1 MEDDTVTASEQS
13 CALCS
18 LPLGGSGVSNDRGEA
33 FCCTGC
39 RGVHD
44 VLDDREIDH
53 GDEGEL
59 DQIDDSGD
67 REGGH
72 HESNTS
78 KPPAD
83 HRTTFLHLDG
93 MHCATCETYIEL
105 VAGDHDA
112 VSSVEASYVS
122 DTVRIDHDP
131 DEVDVD
137 ALIYL
142 LSGLGYRAYR
152 RDDQEARQRAAERT
166 TIRLGL
172 GALFGTF
179 VMFLYMMLVYPTYFG
194 DRIYGEAATTML
206 EEGLYHGAANYLFV
220 VIGLM
225 TSVVLFYTGGPI
237 LRGAYVSVRARAPN
251 MDLLIAIAALSAY
264 AYSWLEI
271 YVGGTHIYFDVSV
284 AIILVVTIGGE
295 YETRIKRRA
304 MERLSHLTHVQVDE
318 AAVYADDGSVHHVDL
333 EELEPGDRVLVRA
346 GERVPVDGVVVDGD
360 GAVDEAI
367 ITGES
372 LPVAKRPDDTVVG
385 GSILRDGSLVV
396 AVGEDARSSLDRITQ
411 LVWNL
416 QSSNHGIQ
424 KLADRLATIFVPLV
438 LVLAIVVT
446 AVSLGYAGAD
456 VPTALLLGLT
466 VLIVSCPCAMG
477 LATPLAVASGV
488 RDALARGIVVFDDTV
503 FERLRDVDVVIFDK
517 TGTLTT
523 GRMSVIDARG
533 PDDLLRLAGQVE
545 RRSSHPIAVAIADA
559 YAPRSSPPTEPRP
572 DGGISDERT
581 VEGGA
586 DELTVEGG
594 TDGRAVG
601 KGTDEQAVEDGSD
614 ARGVESGP
622 TENSAA
628 VPSVESFERY
638 SNGVGG
644 VVGGTEVLVGHPAL
658 FAERGWTVPDRI
670 ASTLDADRRQ
680 GHVPVVVG
688 RAGEAEGVIVVG
700 DRLRDGWDR
709 TVSDLAARGIT
720 IAVLTGDDEAATATV
735 QAHPDVDH
743 AFAGVPPEGK
753 VAVVE
758 RFGAESSTVMVG
770 DGTNDAPA
778 LAKADLG
785 IALGSGTAIAADAAD
800 IAIVDDDLATIET
813 AFDLAS
819 AAGSRVKQNIGW
831 AFIYNGIAIPL
842 AITGVL
848 NPLFAALAMAT
859 SSVLVVTNSARE
871 LK

>member
-1 MEDDTVTASEQS
+1 MEDDTVTDSEQS

-18 LPLGGSGVSNDRGEA
+18 LPLEGSGVSNDRGEA

-44 VLDDREIDH
+44 VLDDREFDY
-53 GDEGEL
+53 GGGREFDYG
-59 DQIDDSGD
+59 GD
-67 REGGH
+67 REFDYRGDESVDRGGEH
-72 HESNTS
+72 HEPNTPD
-78 KPPAD
+78 PPAD
-83 HRTTFLHLDG
+83 HRTTFLRLDG

-131 DEVDVD
+131 DEVGVD
-137 ALIYL
+137 DLIDL

-152 RDDQEARQRAAERT
+152 RDDHEARERAAERT

-206 EEGLYHGAANYLFV
+206 VEGLYHGAANYLFV

-284 AIILVVTIGGE
+284 AIVLVVTIGGE

-304 MERLSHLTHVQVDE
+304 MDRLSHLTHVQVDE
-318 AAVYADDGSVHHVDL
+318 AAVYADDGTVRHVDL

-346 GERVPVDGVVVDGD
+346 GERVPVDGVVVEGE

-396 AVGEDARSSLDRITQ
+396 AVGDDARSSLDRITQ

-503 FERLRDVDVVIFDK
+503 FERLRHVDVVIFDK

-533 PDDLLRLAGQVE
+533 PDDLLRMAGQLE
-545 RRSSHPIAVAIADA
+545 RRSSHPIGVAIADA
-559 YAPRSSPPTEPRP
+559 FSPGSPRPSEPRP
-572 DGGISDERT
+572 DGGITDER
-581 VEGGA
+581 GLA
-586 DELTVEGG
+586 DELDEPPEG
-594 TDGRAVG
+594 A
-601 KGTDEQAVEDGSD
+601 S
-614 ARGVESGP
+614 P
-622 TENSAA
+622 
-628 VPSVESFERY
+628 VESFE
-638 SNGVGG
+638 SHANGVGG

-658 FAERGWTVPDRI
+658 FEERGWTVPDRI
-670 ASTLDADRRQ
+670 ASTLESERRR

-688 RAGEAEGVIVVG
+688 RSGEAEGVVVVG

-709 TVSDLAARGIT
+709 TIADLAARGIT
-720 IAVLTGDDEAATATV
+720 IAVLTGDDEAATATL

-743 AFAGVPPEGK
+743 VFAGVPPEGK

-758 RFGAESSTVMVG
+758 RFSAENSTVMVG

-778 LAKADLG
+778 LARADLG

-859 SSVLVVTNSARE
+859 SSVLVVTNSSRE
-871 LK
+871 LE